1 MVKPFVLAICAIP
14 VIFALL
20 IVIPMLT
27 STDIP
32 TSAINPSDKIQVE
45 FTKHDL
51 RIVSFGVTEKTVA
64 DTTQIL
70 TIENDGTVQYTEI
83 KKDGNQSQIT
93 SSISNEQ
100 LQKLTALI
108 KETGFMLIPKESFP
122 IKDGVESYTK
132 FTIKITLNDERIQI
146 FWPEQDATEKF
157 IPPIVTMLESEL
169 EEIII
174 SISSGGS

>member
-1 MVKPFVLAICAIP
+1 MPVCGVRSACPHFVDGGGNAVCSPGIRHGAHVERFLKKCMRHPVFCARHLLCATRCHFP
-14 VIFALL
+14 VR
-20 IVIPMLT
+20 V
-27 STDIP
+27 
-32 TSAINPSDKIQVE
+32 
-45 FTKHDL
+45 
-51 RIVSFGVTEKTVA
+51 
-64 DTTQIL
+64 
-70 TIENDGTVQYTEI
+70 EI

-132 FTIKITLNDERIQI
+132 FTIKITLNDERTQI

-157 IPPIVTMLESEL
+157 IPPIVIMLESEL
-169 EEIII
+169 EEIR
-174 SISSGGS
+174 SEERRVGKECRSRWSPYH